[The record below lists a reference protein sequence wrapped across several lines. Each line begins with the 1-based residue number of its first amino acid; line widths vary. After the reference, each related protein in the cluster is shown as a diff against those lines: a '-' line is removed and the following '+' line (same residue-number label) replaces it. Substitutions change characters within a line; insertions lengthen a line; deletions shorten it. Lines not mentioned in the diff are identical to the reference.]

1 MRALRRLDPLLIQA
15 VIAAAI
21 SFAHIHDIAEAA
33 GQTGW
38 KAWAYPVSVD
48 VLLVMAW
55 KRVREAAEGEP
66 VAAPRFWFVLSL
78 AASLSANV
86 VTAGVVDLEHPPTM
100 LRVLVA
106 GWPVLAFFGGSLLV
120 HSRKTHTEPETAAEE
135 PQAPAEE
142 PAGEPEEEEVPEPVS
157 AAPAPVLVTY
167 AEAADVAG
175 VAVETI
181 RGAANPQRGNPPRLT
196 KHLTPEGPR
205 VNLDEVRKVYNKR
218 PAGV

>member
-1 MRALRRLDPLLIQA
+1 MRALRRLKDPLLIQA

-33 GQTGW
+33 GQGGW

-55 KRVREAAEGEP
+55 KRVREAEEGESI
-66 VAAPRFWFVLSL
+66 AAARLWFWLSL
-78 AASLSANV
+78 AASMSANV
-86 VTAGVVDLEHPPTM
+86 ATAGVVDLENPPTM

-106 GWPVLAFFGGSLLV
+106 AWPVLAFFGGSLLV
-120 HSRKTHTEPETAAEE
+120 HSRKAPTEAHET
-135 PQAPAEE
+135 PQAPAGE
-142 PAGEPEEEEVPEPVS
+142 PTEAPEEEVVPEPIP
-157 AAPAPVLVTY
+157 APPAPVLMTY

-181 RGAANPQRGNPPRLT
+181 RGAANSQRGNPSRLT

-205 VNLDEVRKVYNKR
+205 VNLDEVRERYGKR